1 MLEQLTATNFV
12 LSRRN
17 EIDFKGGMT
26 AITGETGAGKS
37 LAVDAISAVTG
48 ARAEAGWVRK
58 GAGKAEVEALFG
70 IKGQDELTSY
80 LRERDLQDND
90 DGSSLALRRVVG
102 ADGKSRAYVNGHAV
116 TLATLREIGSRLVAV
131 HGQHASVRLMD
142 ADRQLMLLDAFGSLD
157 KPLSAVKASFE
168 AYNARRSELQKLS
181 DEQKDG
187 AAAFREERRDLEEL
201 RALDLGPGDYEAIS
215 DRYDALAHAQENS
228 EAIGLAQA
236 ALGSDGHNVL
246 EVLSS
251 RISDLKDAAQ
261 YDHERLE
268 PVVDLMVKACK
279 LLDEAREALSGID
292 ADADPGE
299 AREVGDKLAKCHELA
314 RRFRTDP
321 AKLYLERDAL
331 ERKLE
336 RFLSLKDSITA
347 LAAEV
352 KTLRA
357 DYEEKALALSK
368 ARRKAADDM
377 SAKVTSMIR
386 DLAMPDGIFR
396 VDLKFDSERR
406 PRPEGRDEAQFM
418 FTANRGQDPGPLG
431 SVASGGELSRLA
443 LAIEVLT
450 AGRNS
455 TPTLIFDEVDTGISG
470 RTASAVGSLLS
481 RLGRTVQV
489 LSVTHLPQVAA
500 SASNQLL
507 VVKEQ
512 DADGSTVSKVSDL
525 SGEDRV
531 REVARMMGG
540 SVVTDATLE
549 SARALIEHAG

>member
-12 LSRRN
+12 LSRKN

-58 GAGKAEVEALFG
+58 GAGKAEIEALFTTTG
-70 IKGQDELTSY
+70 NDGLNSY
-80 LRERDLQDND
+80 LRERDLAED
-90 DGSSLALRRVVG
+90 DGSLALRRIIG
-102 ADGKSRAYVNGHAV
+102 ADGKSRAYANGHSV
-116 TLATLREIGSRLVAV
+116 TLSTLREIGQFLVAV

-142 ADRQLMLLDAFGSLD
+142 QERQLELVDAFGALD
-157 KPLSAVKASFE
+157 APLAQVKAAFD
-168 AYNARRSELQKLS
+168 AYNAKRSELQKLS

-187 AAAFREERRDLEEL
+187 AAAFREERRDLEEM
-201 RALDLGPGDYEAIS
+201 RQLDLGPGDYEALS
-215 DRYDALAHAQENS
+215 ERYDALAHAQENS
-228 EAIGLAQA
+228 EAIGLAQQ

-251 RISDLKDAAQ
+251 RLSDLEDAAQ
-261 YDHERLE
+261 YDHERLD
-268 PVVDLMVKACK
+268 PVVGLMTKACR
-279 LLDEAREALSGID
+279 LLDEAREALSGIE
-292 ADADPGE
+292 AESDPLE
-299 AREVGDKLAKCHELA
+299 AKEVGEKLARCHELA

-321 AKLYLERDAL
+321 AKLYLQREGL
-331 ERKLE
+331 EQKLGH
-336 RFLSLKDSITA
+336 FLSLKDSITS
-347 LAAEV
+347 LASEV
-352 KTLRA
+352 RQLRA
-357 DYEEKALALSK
+357 DYEEKARALSE
-368 ARRKAADDM
+368 ARRKAALDM
-377 SAKVTSMIR
+377 SSKVTAMIH
-386 DLAMPDGIFR
+386 DLAMPDGVFR
-396 VDLKFDSERR
+396 VDLKYDEERR
-406 PRPEGRDEAQFM
+406 PRPEGRDEALFM

-443 LAIEVLT
+443 LAIEALT

-455 TPTLIFDEVDTGISG
+455 TPTIIFDEVDTGISG

-481 RLGRTVQV
+481 RLGRSVQV

-500 SASNQLL
+500 AASNQLL
-507 VVKEQ
+507 VAKE
-512 DADGSTVSKVSDL
+512 DAPDGSTVSKVTEL

-549 SARALIEHAG
+549 SARALIDHAG